1 MNQLLFSTR
10 NLNPQLKRF
19 IAASAF
25 VGMLSMLMIP
35 AVFAQT
41 LPPLQD
47 NSGSYTTYGNGY
59 DNSGYNN
66 NSNYGGQTYQQPNNY
81 GSYNNNYGG
90 YNAPQLQ
97 GRVSSAPAGTV
108 MMATANQTMTSEYAR
123 VGDRFQ
129 AVLGTAITGQDGS
142 LILPSGSQLEGQVVM
157 ATPAGRAGKSGVLDI
172 RFTSATLPNGQRVP
186 LSAKIQT
193 EDGTGL
199 IKGDST
205 KMRVGKAAGRAAL
218 GAGLGAAL
226 GTAMGPLSGG
236 SVGKGAIYGT
246 AIGGGL
252 GLANAA
258 WKKGDDAVL
267 PSGEPI
273 NIVLDQPL
281 TVSPSSNPMPANYNT
296 GGYNNSGYGNS
307 GYGTGGYNNYGNTN
321 TTPNTNYGNTGGYSN
336 YGY

>member
-1 MNQLLFSTR
+1 MNKTMNQFTITPKIKRLIAST
-10 NLNPQLKRF
+10 
-19 IAASAF
+19 AF
-25 VGMLSMLMIP
+25 VGMLSMLIIP
-35 AVFAQT
+35 GVFAQS

-47 NSGSYTTYGNGY
+47 NSGSYTTYGNNY
-59 DNSGYNN
+59 NNNNNSGYNQ
-66 NSNYGGQTYQQPNNY
+66 GYQQPSNNYNNNY
-81 GSYNNNYGG
+81 GSYNNNYA
-90 YNAPQLQ
+90 NPQLQ
-97 GRVSSAPAGTV
+97 GRVSSAPAGTT
-108 MMATANQTMTSEYAR
+108 MMATANSTVSSEYAR
-123 VGDRFQ
+123 VGDKFQ

-142 LILPSGSQLEGQVVM
+142 LILPSGAQLEGQVVM
-157 ATPAGRAGKSGVLDI
+157 VTPAGRAGKSGVLDI
-172 RFTSATLPNGQRVP
+172 RFTSAMMPNGQRVP

-205 KMRVGKAAGRAAL
+205 KMRVGKAAGRTAV

-281 TVSPSSNPMPANYNT
+281 TVSPMATPAPASYNT
-296 GGYNNSGYGNS
+296 GGYNSNYGNS
-307 GYGTGGYNNYGNTN
+307 GGYNNYGNTN
-321 TTPNTNYGNTGGYSN
+321 TNYGNTNYGSSGGYNTN